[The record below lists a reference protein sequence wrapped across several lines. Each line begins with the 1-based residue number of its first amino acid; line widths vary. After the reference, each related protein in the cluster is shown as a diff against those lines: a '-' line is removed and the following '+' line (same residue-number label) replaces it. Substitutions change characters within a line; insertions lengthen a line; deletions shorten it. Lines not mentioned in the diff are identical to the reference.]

1 MMFQTFCLTVC
12 PGDPWFSLA
21 LLHVTFSN
29 YFVSRT
35 KLETTSPPAPLGP
48 WVAACVPHSLLN
60 LTSCGSSGPLKDP
73 ASPATGAPSPSGPE
87 QVEGAGPSAQA
98 PPREGRGRSCME
110 SCAWVEHSDGDSS
123 DRSWEPV
130 KGGLA
135 FHGSSFLKD

>member
-1 MMFQTFCLTVC
+1 M
-12 PGDPWFSLA
+12 A
-21 LLHVTFSN
+21 LLHVTFGN

-35 KLETTSPPAPLGP
+35 KLETTSPALLGP

-110 SCAWVEHSDGDSS
+110 SCVWAEHSDGDSS

-130 KGGLA
+130 KGGVGVSRFELPEGLRDVSQVLA
-135 FHGSSFLKD
+135 GS